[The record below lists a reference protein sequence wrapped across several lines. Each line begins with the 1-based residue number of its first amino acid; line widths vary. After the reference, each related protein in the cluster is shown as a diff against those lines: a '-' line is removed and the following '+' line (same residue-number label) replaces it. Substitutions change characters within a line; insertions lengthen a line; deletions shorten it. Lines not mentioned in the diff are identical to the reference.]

1 MIFTIACPFL
11 IAIVTLA
18 RVAFAPISATRIL
31 FAIII
36 GLITAVVETAKVVV
50 PLNTTMGE
58 IFGNLVVV

>member
-1 MIFTIACPFL
+1 
-11 IAIVTLA
+11 VTLA